1 MNVTGEYQITVDE
14 YTEALKGI
22 QQQVR
27 KRAFGGSGKFR
38 RETFVWVLLIG
49 LAILLIL
56 LLRQHQA
63 STPPPAPVPSTPA
76 PADDVMQFVVPVLL
90 ASWVLIFAF
99 VWFFVYRRLRGNYQR
114 TFDDTPALHRVR
126 TVQVSDEGITMT
138 EPTFSYRATWAHYTR
153 FAETPNLFLLF
164 ISKNAA
170 EFIPKRIFTNEF
182 AMQEFRACSLEQN
195 INPGHKCAPL
205 RFLLV
210 QPPQQ

>member
-76 PADDVMQFVVPVLL
+76 PADDVMQFVVPVLP
-90 ASWVLIFAF
+90 WVFIFAF

-138 EPTFSYRATWAHYTR
+138 EPTFSYRATSAHYTR

-164 ISKNAA
+164 ISNNAA

-182 AMQEFRACSLEQN
+182 AMQEFRALLQQN
-195 INPGHKCAPL
+195 INPAKRAFEVLPVH
-205 RFLLV
+205 
-210 QPPQQ
+210 PPQQ